1 MFIIA
6 WIIIIQK
13 ERKKGTTGGTGG
25 LVRVSRW
32 MAPVLPDLCELDSSS
47 DDDGEESNGHG
58 EDYFVFHNPLSFL
71 AVVPDV
77 VDFERWGQ
85 TFFFFFV
92 KSKGARLSLF
102 VCAHIRSRACTPPLA
117 TFQKRF
123 IYFFFDYYCLA
134 ALDSFGV
141 TRTISRK
148 SFDWDCVTCVI
159 FLFSYFHDFSSAL
172 FFLAFPFWWWGI
184 SALCLSLSLSA
195 HHN

>member
-85 TFFFFFV
+85 TFFLFREIKRSTSLSFCLCTHKVTCVYASPRNISKKVYIFFF
-92 KSKGARLSLF
+92 
-102 VCAHIRSRACTPPLA
+102 
-117 TFQKRF
+117 
-123 IYFFFDYYCLA
+123 YYYCLA